1 MSVASEGPAPVQAL
15 SGVGP
20 KVADK
25 LGRLG
30 LFNVEDVAFHLPQR
44 YQDRTRSTPMGMLR
58 AGKEAVVIGRI
69 ELSEIAY
76 GRRRSLLT
84 RISDGTGFLTVRLF
98 HFSPAQQRQLI
109 KGRWLICFGEARLG
123 PGGLELVHPEYRVSD
138 EEPVLDPE
146 AGLTPVYPAT
156 EGVGQGLLRRLVDQ
170 VLDKHLAR
178 VPDWI
183 PPAVLETSLR
193 FSLQEVVRFLHH
205 PPPDVD
211 MEMLRD
217 GATPQQQRLA
227 FEELLVHHLSL
238 RRARL
243 RRRGARAPAVPR
255 DSEYARRFVAA
266 LPFALTAAQQRV
278 IGEIGADMSVAEPM
292 LRLVQGDVGSGKT
305 VVAAAAAAAAA
316 QSGWQTAV
324 MAPTELLAEQHFA
337 NFEAWLAPLGIRVV
351 YLSGRIGAAR
361 RRDALASLQSGEAQV
376 VVGTHALFQEDAAY
390 HGLGL
395 VVVDEQHRFG
405 VGQRLALHDKG
416 RGSDQAPHQL
426 IMTATPIPRTLAMTF
441 YADLDVSSIDELPP
455 GRQPVETVAVR
466 DERRDEVVQRV
477 REACRAGRQV
487 YWVCP
492 FVEESE
498 AIDAS
503 DATTMAR
510 TLSETLPDIDVGLVH
525 GRMKPAEKDA
535 TMRRFRDAKVTLLV
549 ATTVI
554 EVGVDVPNAS
564 LMVIDNAERMGL
576 SQLHQLRGRVGR
588 GGQQSAC
595 VLLYKT
601 PLGDHARTRL
611 AAMRET
617 NDGFELARRDLE
629 LRGPGEVLG
638 TRQTGLQRLRVADLG
653 RDRALLPAV
662 QRAGQVMIDK
672 HPDNV
677 DPLIRRWLSRH
688 EEFAHV

>member
-1 MSVASEGPAPVQAL
+1 MTTVSERPPSVRAL

-20 KVADK
+20 RVAEK
-25 LGRLG
+25 LNRLG
-30 LFNVEDVAFHLPQR
+30 LATVEDLAFHLPLR
-44 YQDRTRSTPMGMLR
+44 YQDRTRSTAMGTVSP
-58 AGKEAVVIGRI
+58 GDEVVVIGTI
-69 ELSEIAY
+69 QHSGVAY

-84 RISDGTGFLTVRLF
+84 RISDGTGTLTIRLF
-98 HFSPAQQRQLI
+98 HFSAAQQRHLR
-109 KGRWLICFGEARLG
+109 KGRWVMCFGEVRPG
-123 PGGLELVHPEYRVSD
+123 PATLEMVHPEYRVSD
-138 EEPVLDPE
+138 QEPVLDPE
-146 AGLTPVYPAT
+146 AGLTPIYPAT
-156 EGVGQGLLRRLVDQ
+156 EGIGQGQLRRLIDQ
-170 VLDKHLAR
+170 VLATH
-178 VPDWI
+178 VPRIRDWL
-183 PPAVLETSLR
+183 PAAVLGDSLKV
-193 FSLQEVVRFLHH
+193 SLSEAIAYLHH
-205 PPPDVD
+205 PPADAD
-211 MEMLRD
+211 MELLRD
-217 GATPQQQRLA
+217 GGTSQQQRLA

-243 RRRGARAPAVPR
+243 RRRTARAPSLAMGVG
-255 DSEYARRFVAA
+255 YARALVSA

-278 IGEIGADMSVAEPM
+278 LEEIGRDLSRNVPM

-324 MAPTELLAEQHFA
+324 MAPTELLSEQHFD
-337 NFEAWLAPLGIRVV
+337 NFAQWLEPLGVTVIQV
-351 YLSGRIGAAR
+351 SGKTSAAR
-361 RRDALASLQSGEAQV
+361 RRKALARLQSGEAQV
-376 VVGTHALFQEDAAY
+376 VIGTHALFQDDVAF
-390 HGLGL
+390 HRLGL

-416 RGSDQAPHQL
+416 RGAEQAPHQL

-466 DERRDEVVQRV
+466 DDRRDEVVQRV
-477 REACRAGRQV
+477 RDACRHGRQA

-498 AIDAS
+498 AIDARA
-503 DATTMAR
+503 ATSMAR
-510 TLSETLPDIDVGLVH
+510 DLSEALPEVEVGLIH
-525 GRMKPAEKDA
+525 GRMKAADKDA
-535 TMRRFRDAKVTLLV
+535 MMRRFRDGAIQLLV

-564 LMVIDNAERMGL
+564 LMIIENAERLGL

-588 GGQQSAC
+588 GDQHSAC
-595 VLLYKT
+595 VLLYRT
-601 PLGDHARTRL
+601 PLGDHARVRL

-617 NDGFELARRDLE
+617 NDGFELAQRDLE

-638 TRQTGLQRLRVADLG
+638 TRQTGLQRLRVADLA
-653 RDRALLPAV
+653 RDRALLRKV
-662 QRAGQVMIDK
+662 QSAGRIMLNDYSDHI
-672 HPDNV
+672 

-688 EEFAHV
+688 EEFANV